1 MHEER
6 NTQQQWLQQ
15 LARGED
21 MAFRQLF
28 DLYHAFI
35 FSFAYKMTASEQIAK
50 DIVQEVMIKVWIN
63 RHTLT
68 EIENLPAYI
77 NRITRNLVLN
87 GLKRRAHE
95 SLLLREIIPANPAR
109 NSTEETTLHRELE
122 HLLHKALTQ
131 LPPQQQRVYRMSRIE
146 GLHHEEIASKLN
158 ISKETVK
165 KHMMAALR
173 TLKDH
178 LRQHGS
184 TITILAIC
192 LLDTWQ

>member
-1 MHEER
+1 
-6 NTQQQWLQQ
+6 
-15 LARGED
+15 

-35 FSFAYKMTASEQIAK
+35 YSFAYKMTASEQIAK
-50 DIVQEVMIKVWIN
+50 DIVQEVMVKVWIN

-68 EIENLPAYI
+68 EIENLAAYI
-77 NRITRNLVLN
+77 NRITRNLILN

-95 SLLLREIIPANPAR
+95 SLLLREMIPANLAR

-146 GLHHEEIASKLN
+146 GLRHEEIASQLN
-158 ISKETVK
+158 ISRETVK

-173 TLKDH
+173 AMKDY

-184 TITILAIC
+184 TVTILAIC